1 MGKLPEGYLPG
12 WWQDLSF
19 ISSIVSVAISVIAI
33 TRHFQNYRKPSEQRL
48 AIRVQLLVPIFSI
61 SCLAATLNPELCRLY
76 LDPFREVYEAFV
88 IYTFFS
94 LLTLILGGEHRIIT
108 EICLEH
114 VPSTH
119 AIPLVGRFIR
129 KIDLSDPA
137 DFLMVKR
144 GILQYVWF
152 KPVYCLASFF
162 CLIYDLPLLE
172 TILLVL
178 YNLSVTW
185 SLYNLAIFWRCLYND
200 LRKFN
205 PWSKFLCVK
214 LIIFAS
220 YWQGMIIRVLA
231 HYGKLKSTKGFDTG
245 YVYQNGL
252 LCVEMIGFAILHWMA
267 FPWMEYSSMRLPHC
281 ARFKYW
287 IALRDCFGG
296 GDLIWDFKHTLMGPT
311 YYNYRNFEPLADS
324 SQVARADPLSRMR
337 RLNQGFRFEGQ
348 GEGSHWVDYGSIS
361 NSRDGKNSV
370 EEGDD
375 QLSDWDD
382 SIAKQRFIPTDPNYP
397 VVSDIANIHRNSTDI
412 NRLRRDVNSRS
423 NMV

>member
-1 MGKLPEGYLPG
+1 MLPEGHLPG

-19 ISSIVSVAISVIAI
+19 VSSMVSLAISVTAI
-33 TRHFQNYRKPSEQRL
+33 TRHFQNYRKPKEQRL

-61 SCLAATLNPELCRLY
+61 TCLAATLSPDIARLY
-76 LDPFREVYEAFV
+76 LDPIREVYEAFV

-152 KPVYCLASFF
+152 KPIYCLISLVCIIWSF
-162 CLIYDLPLLE
+162 PVLE

-178 YNLSVTW
+178 YNISVTW

-200 LRKFN
+200 LRKFH

-220 YWQGMIIRVLA
+220 YWQGIIIRVLV
-231 HYGKLKSTKGFDTG
+231 HYGVISSPKGFDTG

-252 LCVEMIGFAILHWMA
+252 LCVEMIGFAILHRIA
-267 FPWMEYSSMRLPHC
+267 FPWTEYSSENLPQC
-281 ARFKYW
+281 ARLKYW

-296 GDLIWDFKHTLMGPT
+296 GDLIWDFKYTLMGPS
-311 YYNYRNFEPLADS
+311 YYNYRNFEPFASS
-324 SQVARADPLSRMR
+324 SQMARADSLSIMR
-337 RLNQGFRFEGQ
+337 RLNQGFRFEDQGQ
-348 GEGSHWVDYGSIS
+348 GSHWVDYGSILQ
-361 NSRDGKNSV
+361 NSDAKNGS
-370 EEGDD
+370 EEAADE
-375 QLSDWDD
+375 LSDWNDD
-382 SIAKQRFIPTDPNYP
+382 IARERFISTDPNYP
-397 VVSDIANIHRNSTDI
+397 VISDIGSIHRNSIDI
-412 NRLRRDVNSRS
+412 NQLRRDVNSRS
-423 NMV
+423 NMT